1 MEENIQKDG
10 GFEYVEVG
18 NGPVM
23 IVLHGLFGA
32 LSNFKDVLDHFK
44 TKYRVVIP
52 LMPLYTLPV
61 LNTNVKSLMKYVR
74 DFIDYKGYDKVNLL
88 GNSLGGHVAL
98 VYASKHPEKVQTLT
112 LTGSS
117 GLYENSMGQSYPRKG
132 NIDYVRERVQYT
144 FYDPKT
150 ATDELV
156 NECFAI
162 VNDRMKTLKILSL
175 AKSAIR
181 HNMADELPKMTM
193 PTCLIWGKQ
202 DNITPPEVGTE
213 FNKLMPNSEL
223 FWMDKC
229 GHAAM
234 MEKPEEFNKVYD
246 SWLEKTIG

>member
-1 MEENIQKDG
+1 MEKLIKKEG

-18 NGPVM
+18 EGPV
-23 IVLHGLFGA
+23 IVVLHGLFGA

-44 TKYRVVIP
+44 SKYRVVIP
-52 LMPLYTLPV
+52 LMPLYTLPI
-61 LNTNVKSLMKYVR
+61 LTTNVKNLMKHIR
-74 DFIDYKGYDKVNLL
+74 DFIEFKEFDKVNLL

-98 VYASKHPEKVQTLT
+98 VYSSKHPEKVQSLT

-117 GLYENSMGQSYPRKG
+117 GLYENTMGQSYPRKG

-181 HNMADELPKMTM
+181 HNMADELPKMKM

-202 DNITPPEVGTE
+202 DNVTPPEVAEE

-229 GHAAM
+229 GHAPM
-234 MEKPEEFNKVYD
+234 MEKPEEFNEVYEK
-246 SWLEKTIG
+246 WLAKTI

>member
-10 GFEYVEVG
+10 EFEYVEVG
-18 NGPVM
+18 TGPVLV
-23 IVLHGLFGA
+23 VLHGLFGA
-32 LSNFKDVLDHFK
+32 LSNFKEVLDHFK
-44 TKYRVVIP
+44 SNYRVVIP

-74 DFIDYKGYDKVNLL
+74 DFIIHKGYDQVNLL

-98 VYASKHPEKVQTLT
+98 VYASTHPEKVQTLT

-117 GLYENSMGQSYPRKG
+117 GLYENPMGQSYPRKG

-150 ATDELV
+150 ATEELV

-162 VNDRMKTLKILSL
+162 VNDRMKTLKTLSL

-181 HNMADELPKMTM
+181 HNMAEELPKMKM

-202 DNITPPEVGTE
+202 DNITPPEVGEE

-234 MEKPEEFNKVYD
+234 MEKPEEFNSIYA
-246 SWLEKTIG
+246 SWLKKTIG

>member
-1 MEENIQKDG
+1 MEKNLKKDG

-23 IVLHGLFGA
+23 VVLHGLFGA
-32 LSNFKDVLDHFK
+32 LSNFKEVLDHFK

-52 LMPLYTLPV
+52 IMPIYTLPV
-61 LNTNVKSLMKYVR
+61 LNTNVKNLMEFVN
-74 DFIDYKGYDKVNLL
+74 DFIQYKGYNSVNLL

-98 VYASKHPEKVQTLT
+98 VYASKHPNKVQTLT

-132 NIDYVRERVQYT
+132 SIDYVRERVEYT

-150 ATDELV
+150 ATNELV

-181 HNMADELPKMTM
+181 HNMADELPKMKM

-202 DNITPPEVGTE
+202 DNVTPPEVGEE
-213 FNKLMPNSEL
+213 FHKLMPNSEL

-234 MEKPEEFNKVYD
+234 MEKPEEFNAVYE
-246 SWLEKTIG
+246 SWLNKTI

>member
-1 MEENIQKDG
+1 M
-10 GFEYVEVG
+10 
-18 NGPVM
+18 
-23 IVLHGLFGA
+23 
-32 LSNFKDVLDHFK
+32 K
-44 TKYRVVIP
+44 TPWVNHIRAKE
-52 LMPLYTLPV
+52 TL
-61 LNTNVKSLMKYVR
+61 
-74 DFIDYKGYDKVNLL
+74 
-88 GNSLGGHVAL
+88 
-98 VYASKHPEKVQTLT
+98 
-112 LTGSS
+112 
-117 GLYENSMGQSYPRKG
+117 
-132 NIDYVRERVQYT
+132 T

-181 HNMADELPKMTM
+181 HNMADELPKMNM

-202 DNITPPEVGTE
+202 DNITPPEVGEE

-234 MEKPEEFNKVYD
+234 MEKPEEFNAIYE
-246 SWLEKTIG
+246 SWLKKTIG